1 MTDYKAPWAEIGLFA
16 HAVNMIGDFDIV
28 LDALT
33 IDPKRSLEELED
45 DWTTSMELAETLQ
58 REHHIPFRV
67 GHRFASSIASF
78 ARANDLKPKTFPYA
92 KAAELYANAI
102 HEFQLPDATLPID
115 EAEFRQVLSPE
126 FMVKTRVGIGG
137 PQPAEAERQLAEARS
152 TLETDKSWMETARQN
167 IKNAD
172 ARLDS
177 AFHQLLKQ

>member
-1 MTDYKAPWAEIGLFA
+1 L
-16 HAVNMIGDFDIV
+16 
-28 LDALT
+28 
-33 IDPKRSLEELED
+33 
-45 DWTTSMELAETLQ
+45 LACCSRLPAFQ
-58 REHHIPFRV
+58 
-67 GHRFASSIASF
+67 ASRWRRTPGNCL
-78 ARANDLKPKTFPYA
+78 ARRPP
-92 KAAELYANAI
+92 NA
-102 HEFQLPDATLPID
+102 TD

-126 FMVKTRVGIGG
+126 FMVKRRVGIGG